1 MLRHVLTCLRV
12 ERGEVWTG
20 WVEDIAKYL
29 PNNHL
34 FSLYLKEP
42 ACQCRRHKRCGFDPW
57 VWKIPWRRAWQPT
70 PVCLPGDPMERGT
83 WPAIVHRVTKSWT
96 QMKQLS
102 MHAYPAIWI
111 TEQSVPFTSFTM
123 VISLS
128 KVLADRIDMSKSDV
142 CNFLKHRHYLKWVTW
157 PPFRLPLPW
166 VPVSNTWR
174 RVKCQGM
181 EEQ

>member
-1 MLRHVLTCLRV
+1 MFLLVL
-12 ERGEVWTG
+12 EWRGE
-20 WVEDIAKYL
+20 
-29 PNNHL
+29 
-34 FSLYLKEP
+34 
-42 ACQCRRHKRCGFDPW
+42 RCELDE
-57 VWKIPWRRAWQPT
+57 WKILLNISPITICSLCILKNLPANVGDIRDAGLIHGSGRSPGGEHGNPLQYA
-70 PVCLPGDPMERGT
+70 CLENPMERGT

-157 PPFRLPLPW
+157 PPFRFPLPW